1 MEKMNVLTLVITLV
15 VGVVLCGA
23 MLVPVINDVTET
35 ERTFDNTAYGYY
47 QMKEF
52 EVGDKWERDGTT
64 WTLNGETLTTD
75 ASDTVSI
82 IVSNN
87 EVVRQGGSIRG
98 TLFGSNN
105 LTAAE
110 VVTVDS
116 VDKLIFNNG
125 TTPYDYDS
133 GYGATNDGDYIL
145 KTYTDKAYV
154 HGDTNLWATGVT
166 GQAGTDSRGNLIVHI
181 EGTINDG
188 VTITVDKV
196 NNGLSSN
203 IVVSDATINYETVS
217 GYDDLYLIDTI
228 TFTITTD
235 YTVDEVTTSITTN
248 ATYSTFVLP
257 KEITAERSVH
267 LTDGQNSLIGVI
279 PIMVIVALLMAAI
292 GVITLRRD

>member
-1 MEKMNVLTLVITLV
+1 MIELTVGIVVGLV
-15 VGVVLCGA
+15 VFSAILMPVVNNA
-23 MLVPVINDVTET
+23 TTTEN
-35 ERTFDNTAYGYY
+35 TFDNTAYGYY

-52 EVGDKWERDGTT
+52 EVGDKWERTGTV

-87 EVVRQGGSIRG
+87 EVVRQGGSVRG

-110 VVTVDS
+110 VITVDS
-116 VDKLIFNNG
+116 VDKLLFNNG

-133 GYGATNDGDYIL
+133 GYGATNNGNYIL

-166 GQAGTDSRGNLIVHI
+166 GQVGTDSRGNLIVHI

-203 IVVSDATINYETVS
+203 IVVGEATINYEAVS
-217 GYDDLYLIDTI
+217 GYEDLYLIDTI
-228 TFTITTD
+228 TFTITAD
-235 YTVDEVTTSITTN
+235 YTVDETTTTITTD
-248 ATYSTFVLP
+248 ATYSTFVIP
-257 KEITAERSVH
+257 KQVIAEKTVH
-267 LTDGQNSLIGVI
+267 ADAETIAMLETI
-279 PIMVIVALLMAAI
+279 PILIIAGLIVGIAAT
-292 GVITLRRD
+292 VVSRRE